1 MVRGMWLKPAKL
13 QQPHQRLSNNNNDKN
28 NNNNNNNNNNTQNIY
43 KNTTNNNNLTLLWGF
58 RSYAASSNVGLVL
71 FWGEGRVGHPGVW
84 DGASSSS
91 SLSSLPERGN
101 SSTFF
106 NILQQEHS
114 SAGTFFNIIFIFNLP
129 IKLELASCSRWLMP
143 FVLNWQ

>member
-13 QQPHQRLSNNNNDKN
+13 QQPHQRLSNNNNDK
-28 NNNNNNNNNNTQNIY
+28 NNNNNNNNNTQNIY

-91 SLSSLPERGN
+91 FLSSLPERGN

-106 NILQQEHS
+106 NRNILQQEHS
-114 SAGTFFNIIFIFNLP
+114 STSSSSSIYQLNWNLP
-129 IKLELASCSRWLMP
+129 LVADG
-143 FVLNWQ
+143 